1 MSGVRTGAGD
11 DGRRTPGS
19 VEGNGVPVPGRTGVR
34 GDRAGRGRVW
44 LVGAGPGDPELITVR
59 GLRLLE
65 SADVVLHDRLI
76 SPVLLDLIPAGTLRV
91 PVGKTGHGP
100 STAQADI
107 SALLVR
113 WARAGF
119 DVVRLKGGDPFVF
132 GRGGE
137 EALALRE
144 AEIQFEVVPG
154 VTAGVAGPAFAGIPV
169 THRSVARSVVF
180 VTAHAAGADGVAIDW
195 EAIAR
200 LDTVVLFMAGSE
212 AATVADRLRSAGR
225 DGSTGAA
232 LIVDASLPSQVVWTG
247 DLATLIAAPPEVPW
261 QRPCLLVV
269 GDVVSLAAELAW
281 FEPDATVRAAGVE
294 STATASPPDRDSG
307 NPGGRGPEREPDWAL
322 DPA

>member
-1 MSGVRTGAGD
+1 VIRSEPGPAGAGA
-11 DGRRTPGS
+11 
-19 VEGNGVPVPGRTGVR
+19 
-34 GDRAGRGRVW
+34 RAIGRVW

-59 GLRLLE
+59 GLRLLQ

-76 SPVLLDLIPAGTLRV
+76 SPALLDLIPAGTLRI

-100 STAQADI
+100 STLQADI

-113 WARAGF
+113 WACAGF

-144 AEIQFEVVPG
+144 AGVPFEIVPG
-154 VTAGVAGPAFAGIPV
+154 VTAGVAGPAYAGIPV

-195 EAIAR
+195 DAIAR

-212 AATVADRLRSAGR
+212 AVTVADRLRAAGR

-232 LIVDASLPSQVVWTG
+232 LIVDASLPTQSVWTG
-247 DLATLIAAPPEVPW
+247 NLATLIGSPPELPH

-269 GDVVSLAAELAW
+269 GDVVALADELAW
-281 FEPDATVRAAGVE
+281 FQPGATEPAHAAN
-294 STATASPPDRDSG
+294 AQHR
-307 NPGGRGPEREPDWAL
+307 
-322 DPA
+322 